1 MFPLRPS
8 REGLGWQQTC
18 GGTLV
23 SRVPTRRA
31 SEPRRRCTSELL
43 ERTPN
48 LLCFVC
54 KVRLQHGSAAAASA
68 VDTLAEEGVLDLGVL
83 ERQEVVSSEDEEAGI
98 QGENDDDQTQ
108 LEDVGIDVGVS
119 EDYPCHD
126 RPPTG
131 EQRQALQ
138 KVQRTEVCLVRQ
150 KSEVEI
156 QCQHEDAGCED
167 SLQVASELVGE
178 HRDHGDQR
186 LSEVDDAVP
195 VHELCLESA
204 DQDADRPLD
213 PLGAERLLS
222 LGDDQDDPQRNR
234 IGDDEDEERDG
245 QCVDEDGVAV
255 DVALD
260 RRVDHPIRGCAFDP
274 VERHGVEDVDAVE
287 DVGSRLRQGEV
298 GDVQDGDG
306 SQDASLDEVPPRLAQ
321 AERAV
326 DPVRA
331 DDGGDEEWNEHCER
345 SLRDGSRPLVVV
357 RKQAL
362 KG

>member
-1 MFPLRPS
+1 MC
-8 REGLGWQQTC
+8 E
-18 GGTLV
+18 
-23 SRVPTRRA
+23 
-31 SEPRRRCTSELL
+31 
-43 ERTPN
+43 
-48 LLCFVC
+48 
-54 KVRLQHGSAAAASA
+54 VRLQHGNAAAASA
-68 VDTLAEEGVLDLGVL
+68 VNTLAEESVLDLGVL
-83 ERQEVVSSEDEEAGI
+83 QRQEVISSEDEEAGI
-98 QGENDDDQTQ
+98 HGENNDDQTQ
-108 LEDVGIDVGVS
+108 PDDVGRRVGVS
-119 EDYPCHD
+119 QDNPCHD
-126 RPPTG
+126 RPPTD

-138 KVQRTEVCLVRQ
+138 KVQRTEVCLIRQ
-150 KSEVEI
+150 EGEVEI
-156 QCQHEDAGCED
+156 QRQHEDAGCED

-186 LSEVDDAVP
+186 LSDVDEAVP

-234 IGDDEDEERDG
+234 VRDDEDEERDG

-260 RRVDHPIRGCAFDP
+260 RCVGHPIRCCAFDP
-274 VERHGVEDVDAVE
+274 VQRHGVEDVDAVE

-331 DDGGDEEWNEHCER
+331 DDGGDEEWNEHRER
-345 SLRDGSRPLVVV
+345 SLHDGSRPLVVV
-357 RKQAL
+357 RKQTL